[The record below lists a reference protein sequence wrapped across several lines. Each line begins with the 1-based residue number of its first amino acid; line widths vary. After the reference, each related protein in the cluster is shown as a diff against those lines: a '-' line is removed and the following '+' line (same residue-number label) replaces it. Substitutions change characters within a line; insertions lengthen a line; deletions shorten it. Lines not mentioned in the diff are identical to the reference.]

1 MILKPYQEKAVDDLE
16 QAFDAI
22 AQKKHADPSLIFQS
36 PTGSGKTVI
45 MAKFIE
51 RIAAHENSE
60 QYSFIWVSIGKGELH
75 VQSFET
81 VDKIL
86 NTYPTPRLLEDY
98 LNGNSLEIPPKEI
111 LFVNWEKLSAKD
123 GSDNSWKNVAMRDGE
138 QINFREIL
146 DNTNLKRSIILIVD
160 ESHHTAQAMRA
171 LELRRLISPF
181 LTIEMSATP
190 RIIPSAQDAFEG
202 KSLFVGVSS
211 KSVIE
216 EGMIKKEVLINSGI
230 SQFDDEMD
238 SQEMILEA
246 AFNKRIELEN
256 AFSNEGSE
264 ISPLVLIQIPNDQL
278 GQIKQSEVLEYLSSK
293 GLTLENS
300 GVALLL
306 SDQPKSHEL
315 DFITNS
321 SSPIKF
327 LIFKQAI
334 DTGWDCPRAHILVK
348 FRQIKSETFEI
359 QTVGRVLRMP
369 EQKHYTN
376 EILNKAY
383 IYTNVTEINV
393 SREQYNQNIIKNLRS
408 ERQIDYIPVK
418 LTSFYKSRADYGDVT
433 ASFSSVFRKH
443 CNDFF
448 GISEQEIS
456 FQENIS
462 RIVEKGINLDVS
474 KMSDEIFMNTHFRT
488 IGIDEFT
495 GEVNAQSTRFSRLSE
510 QDLLLLFENL
520 IKSNMGSFKNMK
532 RSLPT
537 IKQVIY
543 SWFRNYV
550 GSKSWSSSS
559 SKVQAIFCLEQN
571 YAVFGNILRN
581 SLLEYESA
589 RLLEVNERVLA
600 SESYYDFDIAPEYLF
615 NQYTHES
622 VDHIKSIHQPC
633 YLEIDRSKPERA
645 FEKFLSEESCVQWWW
660 KNGVS
665 LRDFFGIKYLD
676 SNSKIHTFYPDYLVR
691 FTDGRLGIFEVKS
704 ATDQDGLLMSK
715 FKAEAL
721 YRFIVQN
728 RSEERPLVG
737 GMIIPKGK
745 TIKYHFKENYDWE
758 KVETGDWSDWIDFPR
773 NV

>member
-1 MILKPYQEKAVDDLE
+1 MILRPYQEKAVNDLE
-16 QAFDAI
+16 LAFESI
-22 AQKKHADPSLIFQS
+22 VQKKQSDPSLIFQS

-51 RIAAHENSE
+51 RIASREDSE
-60 QYSFIWVSIGKGELH
+60 EYCFMWVSIGKGELH
-75 VQSFET
+75 IQSFET
-81 VDKIL
+81 VEKIL
-86 NTYPTPRLLEDY
+86 RSDPTPRLLEDY
-98 LNGNSLEIPPKEI
+98 LNGNSLEIQPREI

-123 GSDNSWKNVAMRDGE
+123 GNDNSWKNVAMRDGE

-146 DNTNLKRSIILIVD
+146 DNTNLKRSIILVVD

-171 LELRRLISPF
+171 LELRRLINPF

-190 RIIPSAQDAFEG
+190 RTLPTAQEVFEG
-202 KSLFVGVSS
+202 KSIFVGVNS

-230 SQFDDEMD
+230 SKLGDEMD
-238 SQEMILEA
+238 SQELILEA

-256 AFSNEGSE
+256 AFSLEDSE
-264 ISPLVLIQIPNDQL
+264 ISPLVLVQIPNDQL
-278 GQIKQSEVLEYLSSK
+278 GQIKQSEVLEFLSNK

-315 DFITNS
+315 EFISNS

-359 QTVGRVLRMP
+359 QTVGRILRMP
-369 EQKHYTN
+369 EQKHYVN
-376 EILNKAY
+376 EILNRAY
-383 IYTNVTEINV
+383 IYTNVSNINV
-393 SREQYNQNIIKNLRS
+393 SREEYNQNIIKNLRS
-408 ERQIDYIPVK
+408 ELQIDYIPVR

-433 ASFSSVFRKH
+433 SSFSSVFRRH

-448 GISEQEIS
+448 GISESEIE
-456 FQENIS
+456 FDRNIS
-462 RIVEKGINLDVS
+462 LITDKGINLDIS
-474 KMSDEIFMNTHFRT
+474 NMSDEIFMNTHLRT

-495 GEVNAQSTRFSRLSE
+495 GEVNPQSTRLSRLSE

-543 SWFRNYV
+543 SWFRSYV
-550 GSKSWSSSS
+550 GSKNWSSATTR
-559 SKVQAIFCLEQN
+559 VQAIFCHEQN
-571 YAVFGNILRN
+571 YVIFGNLLST
-581 SLLEYESA
+581 SLLEYETTRSF
-589 RLLEVNERVLA
+589 EVNERVLA
-600 SESYYDFDIAPEYLF
+600 SESYYDFEISAEYLF
-615 NQYTHES
+615 NQYTHEK
-622 VDHIKSIHQPC
+622 VAHPKSIHQPC

-645 FEKFLSEESCVQWWW
+645 FEKFLGDESCVQWWW

-721 YRFIVQN
+721 YKFIVAN
-728 RSEERPLVG
+728 RSEDKPLVG
-737 GMIIPKGK
+737 GMVIPKGK
-745 TIKYHFKENYDWE
+745 IIKYHFKENYEWE
-758 KVETGDWSDWIDFPR
+758 KVEKGDWSDWIDFPR
-773 NV
+773 NP